1 MDLFEAIEERHSYRG
16 AFVQEPVAEDDLR
29 KIVQAGLDAPSGKNL
44 QTSRFV
50 IISDHDQLARLR
62 SVLPDRPYIAT
73 APAFI
78 AVFFDADPQPSADQP
93 YRFEVED
100 AAAAVQNMLLAITA
114 LGYASVWLDGMLR
127 SEQRAEQV
135 SSIIGLP
142 DNTKV
147 RILLPVGKP
156 AEEYVRRPKKSF
168 EERVRFNIWQAH

>member
-1 MDLFEAIEERHSYRG
+1 MDLFEAIKERHSYRG
-16 AFVQEPVAEDDLR
+16 AFVQEPVAEEDLR

-50 IISDHDQLARLR
+50 IISDHDQLIRVR
-62 SVLPDRPYIAT
+62 SVLPELPYIAT

-78 AVFFDADPQPSADQP
+78 AVFFDTDPWPTAEQV

-100 AAAAVQNMLLAITA
+100 AAAAVQNMLLAISA

-127 SEQRAEQV
+127 IEQRAEKLGAV
-135 SSIIGLP
+135 IGLP
-142 DNTKV
+142 DNTTV

-156 AEEYVRRPKKSF
+156 AEVYSRRPKKPF
-168 EERVRFNIWQAH
+168 EERVRFNTWQAH